1 MVVLSSTALYLLESR
16 TWILSALASYGQ
28 LNQQLIL
35 MSRIVPH
42 LKSSAIDP
50 TDTAG
55 PTFPVARLH
64 VKIDLY
70 WFSRGTWLRATRCA
84 ISRVAK
90 VFSTQSGFARSPWRQ
105 WVTHLVGRKKYS
117 RKMEPTDEAWE
128 HRSKEVKPGKVQHH
142 LPIFYTWIIHEHTWS
157 IMNLLYSPMSLS
169 ENALAHATVTN
180 LIRQWHTMTMNAN
193 TLSTLCRGH

>member
-1 MVVLSSTALYLLESR
+1 MAELSCLHVHRKSDGSSLKHSIDISFAIWWYFVPICHCWRMALMVVLSSTALYLLESR

-28 LNQQLIL
+28 L
-35 MSRIVPH
+35 

-64 VKIDLY
+64 VKID
-70 WFSRGTWLRATRCA
+70 WFCRGMWLRATRCA

-105 WVTHLVGRKKYS
+105 WVTHLVGRA
-117 RKMEPTDEAWE
+117 RWP
-128 HRSKEVKPGKVQHH
+128 
-142 LPIFYTWIIHEHTWS
+142 
-157 IMNLLYSPMSLS
+157 
-169 ENALAHATVTN
+169 
-180 LIRQWHTMTMNAN
+180 
-193 TLSTLCRGH
+193 